1 MKIRKIKFKNINSLR
16 GEHEVDFTKNPLAE
30 SRLFA
35 ITGPTG
41 SGKSTIL
48 DVIAL
53 ALFNRVPRLGKVSK
67 NFVAQSGAL
76 LTRNTDE
83 AFASVEYQC
92 GKGVFRSSWSI
103 STTRNNTLRDYEM
116 ELADVVSGKNLD
128 LKKSD
133 VPGKNEE
140 LIGLNYDQFV
150 KSIML
155 AQGEFAQFLKVN
167 KSERGE
173 LLEKITGT
181 GVYRKLG
188 QKAFEKK
195 QQFAK
200 SLEDLRKEEVI
211 HRNALLSADE
221 LKETRKQN
229 TELEKQSSEKEK
241 NLKALEEQLKL
252 REDFAKIQLLKK
264 QKQEEVELQKKK
276 LGDFEEEHG
285 KRLKKHEATSP
296 FAEKLEQWKRIGE
309 KITEASKEAVAL
321 SKSKI
326 ELAVNRESLLKKV
339 EDLVL
344 SEVSEDAVK
353 TELEKFKNRVEKFEK
368 QISEKQQE
376 YRSKKNELIAKG
388 ENWDFVPNV
397 KDPEEDLE
405 KLQSWQLETARR
417 KEELSAK
424 LGGINLENPQSED
437 ARLEKKL
444 FTLRKGADWSI
455 ELTKLEKNLKEEKQK
470 LEKKAEDQKMLPG
483 KIEKLESQ
491 KEKSELKVK
500 SLRLE
505 LENQKLRAS
514 LKEKRA
520 ELQDGKPCPLC
531 GSTEHPWSDHAPEA
545 DDELMKKLQ
554 QAEKDLESVG
564 KELSN
569 SEANL
574 KHLLKELEEL
584 QSRIE
589 NLQKEI
595 ENLNQRLK
603 SECGE
608 WLKDEPVDWEK
619 LIEQTETQRKS
630 LREFG
635 DIQKQAKGIESCL
648 PIVESMIA
656 ISREGKKLAAEKNKL
671 FTGDDISKTCGEL
684 RDSWT
689 DINHR
694 LKSLEEQS
702 QKLKQEQA
710 KLEKEKKQLQNELS
724 PALREKGFDG
734 IEDAIS
740 KRLPEE
746 KYHQLNRQFS
756 DLKEAFKTSET
767 GFKSTAGQLDELKA
781 KLTEEE
787 DEQLEKFHRELKSE
801 LTEILENW
809 EEVKRKLKNHT
820 ENLQRVENVQKRIA
834 EEEKTGRKWELLN
847 QLIGDATGKKFN
859 DFAQDLTL
867 QQLLALANNRL
878 SQLTDRYR
886 VASPQGDEDDSLIA
900 IDDHMGGQ
908 RRSVKTLSGGE
919 TFVLSLS
926 LALALSDLAS
936 KNVEINSLFIDE
948 GFGTLDPETLDQTLD
963 TLEKLQT
970 ESSKIIGIISHVEA
984 LKERISTQIQ
994 LERNGQGYSSLKV
1007 V

>member
-16 GEHEVDFTKNPLAE
+16 GEHEVDFTESPLLE

-48 DVIAL
+48 DVISL
-53 ALFNRVPRLGKVSK
+53 ALFSRVPRLGKITKKV
-67 NFVAQSGAL
+67 VIEGGAL
-76 LTRNTDE
+76 LTRNTEE
-83 AFASVEYQC
+83 AFASVEYEC
-92 GKGVFRSSWSI
+92 GKGIFRSSWSI

-116 ELADVVSGKNLD
+116 ELAEVASGKNLD

-181 GVYRKLG
+181 GIYRKLG

-200 SLEDLRKEEVI
+200 ALEDLRKEVLI
-211 HRNALLSADE
+211 HKDALLKEDE
-221 LKETRKQN
+221 LRESQLRN
-229 TELEKQSSEKEK
+229 TELEKVAQEKEK
-241 NLKALEEQLKL
+241 SLKQFDEQLKL
-252 REDFAKIQLLKK
+252 REEVSKLEKSIKEK
-264 QKQEEVELQKKK
+264 EEEREVRKKK
-276 LGDFEEEHG
+276 LQEFEEENGEH
-285 KRLKKHEATSP
+285 LKKHEATSA
-296 FAEKLEQWKRIGE
+296 FAEKLEEWKRNREKTEEARKQSEELKKERAQQESKRSELLE
-309 KITEASKEAVAL
+309 KISDLLQSKVDPANV
-321 SKSKI
+321 K
-326 ELAVNRESLLKKV
+326 ESLKQFQ
-339 EDLVL
+339 E
-344 SEVSEDAVK
+344 
-353 TELEKFKNRVEKFEK
+353 RVEKLEK
-368 QISEKQQE
+368 QIEEKQRD
-376 YRSKKNELIAKG
+376 YKSKKRELIARG
-388 ENWDFVPNV
+388 ENWGFAPG
-397 KDPEEDLE
+397 KEGPEADLQ
-405 KLQSWQLETARR
+405 KLQSSKKETAV
-417 KEELSAK
+417 ELSNLEEK
-424 LGGINLENPQSED
+424 LKGVSLENPEKENS
-437 ARLEKKL
+437 RLEKKL
-444 FTLRKGADWSI
+444 NSLRQGQQWSGQLEKIQSSI
-455 ELTKLEKNLKEEKQK
+455 EQEHETLNKKTEHQK
-470 LEKKAEDQKMLPG
+470 ALPER
-483 KIEKLESQ
+483 IEKLKGE
-491 KEKSELKVK
+491 KEKGELTVK

-514 LKEKRA
+514 LEHKRA
-520 ELQDGKPCPLC
+520 KLEDGKPCPLC
-531 GSTEHPWSDHAPEA
+531 GSTEHPWSAHAPEPDTDLNRKLEEA
-545 DDELMKKLQ
+545 EKKLEATNKDFIS
-554 QAEKDLESVG
+554 AEEQFKS
-564 KELSN
+564 
-569 SEANL
+569 
-574 KHLLKELEEL
+574 
-584 QSRIE
+584 
-589 NLQKEI
+589 LQKEKEEL
-595 ENLNQRLK
+595 ENRIKSLKTETEELNEKLK

-608 WLKDEPVDWEK
+608 WLKDETVDWQE
-619 LIEQTETQRKS
+619 LIRQTESQREWLKKFTE
-630 LREFG
+630 LK
-635 DIQKQAKGIESCL
+635 QKASGIESCL
-648 PIVESMIA
+648 PILQSMIGVVD
-656 ISREGKKLAAEKNKL
+656 EGKKLTAEKNEL
-671 FTGDDISKTCGEL
+671 FDGDDIGRTCGNLSDSWLNVIYQLENLKQQESKLVGEQKALEESKTALHKEL
-684 RDSWT
+684 T
-689 DINHR
+689 
-694 LKSLEEQS
+694 
-702 QKLKQEQA
+702 
-710 KLEKEKKQLQNELS
+710 
-724 PALREKGFDG
+724 PALQEKGFEG

-746 KYHQLNRQFS
+746 KHHQLNRELNK
-756 DLKEAFKTSET
+756 LKEAYKTLET
-767 GFKSTAGQLDELKA
+767 
-781 KLTEEE
+781 
-787 DEQLEKFHRELKSE
+787 ELKSLHERLSEQKEKLTDENFEELKEKFENLKTE
-801 LTEILENW
+801 LTEILDTW
-809 EEVKRKLKNHT
+809 EEVKRKLKNHS
-820 ENLQRVENVQKRIA
+820 ENLQRVETVQKRIA

-878 SQLTDRYR
+878 SQLSDRYR
-886 VASPQGDEDDSLIA
+886 VASPGEDEDDSLIA

-970 ESSKIIGIISHVEA
+970 ESSKTIGIISHVEA